1 MKKKEL
7 LYTVIL
13 VVASSLASILI
24 WGFHFGIKNN
34 EFHLIIVNKIA
45 QGVSYQGDAL
55 ASAMNN
61 YVSPFWVVVGLL
73 AKVFPAKIVFFAFFF
88 ISRVLLC
95 IGLASIIHAFSK
107 NRSSLHAYVLS
118 ALATMSSGMVN
129 VLPLG
134 ANSVTSDYLSQTFLS
149 VGFCLLSLSLSVR
162 KKNVWSAIILGI
174 AYNINAMQ
182 SNFVLGILL
191 VMWLVNARNDKNA
204 FVTVGLP
211 IGLFLLC
218 ASPTLYWIVSALHG
232 GPVGTYMK
240 GFAIADFSKYYFPGH
255 FFWTLKSFRDKINGI
270 SIITTPLT
278 LALSGFVIKD
288 TVFNCFRKKEVLS
301 ASLVTLSYL
310 IIGALSVE
318 MFPARLFFQLHFF
331 RSDIIIYLIALS
343 FLLSLLMAKDLPPF
357 TWLMIVA
364 GIAEYVTNAFFKAQL
379 FVLWAIVI
387 EGARCYKAK
396 DSFTKV
402 INLFFVVILCVL
414 FIRTGYREILLLM
427 PFFLYYLIRLMH
439 RQSSAVESP
448 VPFPKDQTMAVKN
461 NRLLEFSHQYLLAVG
476 YLCALVFVIYSS
488 YIVRTDYYS
497 EKETEQQEIR
507 ALADKVS
514 YKVPAN
520 ALFLIPPWYEIR
532 PYLEHGVF
540 LSMKDG
546 AAYLWEKGYEF
557 EYIRRLNVLGIPYTP
572 GVQFNDSEIRQYFF
586 NSINNTLTSVKHE
599 GVTHVILPKTL
610 FSLSSNIIESQI
622 IGVSENFVVLDLDSA
637 LNFVKKNSTL
647 TLISNRYKTK
657 AGS

>member
-1 MKKKEL
+1 MNKKEL
-7 LYTVIL
+7 LYASML
-13 VVASSLASILI
+13 VLVSALASILI

-55 ASAMNN
+55 ASAMTN

-88 ISRVLLC
+88 IGRALLC

-107 NRSSLHAYVLS
+107 NRSFLHSYVLS
-118 ALATMSSGMVN
+118 ALVTMSSGMVN

-134 ANSVTSDYLSQTFLS
+134 ANSVTSNYLSQTFLS

-191 VMWLVNARNDKNA
+191 VIWLANARGDKNA
-204 FVTVGLP
+204 SVSVGLP
-211 IGLFLLC
+211 IILFLLC
-218 ASPTLYWIVSALHG
+218 ASPTLYWIVFALHG
-232 GPVGTYMK
+232 RPAGSYMT

-288 TVFNCFRKKEVLS
+288 TVFNCFRKKEVLI

-318 MFPARLFFQLHFF
+318 MFPARLFFQLHLF
-331 RSDIIIYLIALS
+331 RSDIIIYLVALS
-343 FLLSLLMAKDLPPF
+343 FLLSLLLTEELQPF
-357 TWLMIVA
+357 TRLMIVA

-387 EGARCYKAK
+387 EGARYYKAK

-402 INLFFVVILCVL
+402 INLLFLVILCVL
-414 FIRTGYREILLLM
+414 FARTGYRELILLV
-427 PFFLYYLIRLMH
+427 PFFLYYLIR
-439 RQSSAVESP
+439 
-448 VPFPKDQTMAVKN
+448 KGQTMAVKN
-461 NRLLEFSHQYLLAVG
+461 NRFLEFSPRYLLAVG
-476 YLCALVFVIYSS
+476 YLCVFVFVIYAS

-507 ALADKVS
+507 ALADRVS

-557 EYIRRLNVLGIPYTP
+557 EYIRRLKVLGIPYTP

-586 NSINNTLTSVKHE
+586 KSIDNTLAGVRQE

-610 FSLSSNIIESQI
+610 FSLSSNVIENQI
-622 IGVSENFVVLDLDSA
+622 IGVSENFIVLDIDSA

-647 TLISNRYKTK
+647 TLTSSQYKIK